1 MVEVYKNRNLFRV
14 GKKFCEPSRIEEF
27 HPVAFNKKYS
37 KPACSKVIDN
47 FFFSPPLLF
56 FPPAVLTRRA
66 TTEKLH
72 RSSVLSVSQ
81 IMAHVSMNFKF
92 VQLLNIS
99 SKIIVFRIAT
109 NGLRKINENF
119 LN

>member
-1 MVEVYKNRNLFRV
+1 MVEVYKNGNLFRV

-27 HPVAFNKKYS
+27 HPIAFNKKYS

-47 FFFSPPLLF
+47 FFFSPSSF

-99 SKIIVFRIAT
+99 SKFYVTLVSRRT
-109 NGLRKINENF
+109 D
-119 LN
+119 